1 MSGFGY
7 YIGSDVLQHY
17 CGSMF
22 VLPAGLMLLLPDST
36 RYTYAHGHISFA
48 ESLNAVV
55 GQACSSLVFVHC
67 FSLLEGE
74 GSFLSFF

>member
-1 MSGFGY
+1 MLEMMCFSAIRVDVSF
-7 YIGSDVLQHY
+7 IGRPNIIIARFYPV
-17 CGSMF
+17 
-22 VLPAGLMLLLPDST
+22 GLCAYNIM
-36 RYTYAHGHISFA
+36 FA

-74 GSFLSFF
+74 GSFLSFFKFFL